1 MQANLTD
8 FIESATVAQLEAE
21 LTRLTED
28 ADKKKQTR
36 DRAAEEYGI
45 AANKAAICQQILHM
59 KRATEP
65 ASKLHFKREGV
76 SARIFIQFWH
86 D

>member
-28 ADKKKQTR
+28 AEKKKQTR

-45 AANKAAICQQILHM
+45 AANKA
-59 KRATEP
+59 P
-65 ASKLHFKREGV
+65 
-76 SARIFIQFWH
+76 SANRFYI
-86 D
+86 

>member
-1 MQANLTD
+1 
-8 FIESATVAQLEAE
+8 
-21 LTRLTED
+21 
-28 ADKKKQTR
+28 
-36 DRAAEEYGI
+36 
-45 AANKAAICQQILHM
+45 M

-76 SARIFIQFWH
+76 SARISIQFWH